1 MRENQ
6 LESKKKEHFH
16 TFTAI
21 TMAKKAL
28 LGVLES
34 TIGKYVLD
42 LDAEKLNLGI
52 WGGKVELHDLQLDVK
67 ACNAELDRQAAEAP
81 NLAIPLKVVGG
92 KFESLLLEIPW
103 TNLTSKSVV
112 MKAKGLHVHVA
123 PHDRLQET
131 DFLKLAVTSEEK
143 RAQHIR
149 EQREQSISLAET
161 NRLHKKELMKLTEL
175 GDDDDED
182 DGKVETNESGFV
194 ARLVKRIV
202 ENLQIDIT
210 DVQVTLQGQEGTAG
224 MILENLSFVT
234 TDMAGH
240 RTFVDRTGTENP
252 SDLLNK
258 FLYKKLQLKGFALFV
273 DNTTTDTEESS
284 KHNYILEPL
293 DFESSLREADAS
305 ITRDYPKWLMRSK
318 MPSVQMGLSQTQ
330 YQQTMGLVAAMA
342 PSPHAAR

>member
-1 MRENQ
+1 
-6 LESKKKEHFH
+6 
-16 TFTAI
+16 
-21 TMAKKAL
+21 MAKKAL

-52 WGGKVELHDLQLDVK
+52 WSGKVELHDLQLDVK

-103 TNLTSKSVV
+103 THLTSKSVV
-112 MKAKGLHVHVA
+112 MKARGLHIHVA

-131 DFLKLAVTSEEK
+131 DFLKLAVSSEEK

-149 EQREQSISLAET
+149 EQREQSIALADL
-161 NRLHKKELMKLTEL
+161 NRLNKKELMKLTEI
-175 GDDDDED
+175 GDDDDD
-182 DGKVETNESGFV
+182 DGKTDTSESGFV

-202 ENLQIDIT
+202 ENLQIDIA
-210 DVQVTLQGQEGTAG
+210 DVQITVQGQEGTAG
-224 MILENLSFVT
+224 MVLENLSFVT

-240 RTFVDRTGTENP
+240 RTFVDRTGTDNP

-258 FLYKKLQLKGFALFV
+258 FLYKKLQLKGFGLFV
-273 DNTTTDTEESS
+273 EESSTEESP
-284 KHNYILEPL
+284 KHKYIMEPL
-293 DFESSLREADAS
+293 DFESTLREADVS
-305 ITRDYPKWLMRSK
+305 ITRDYPKWLLRSK
-318 MPSVQMGLSQTQ
+318 IPSVHLGLSQAQ